1 MRFKGYCNDW
11 HAGTQSRSQIARSS
25 KQCRMP
31 QVCAIEMAQRHNA
44 LATFGRKNGQWIEN
58 CHNEHIL
65 AKSCDRMM

>member
-1 MRFKGYCNDW
+1 
-11 HAGTQSRSQIARSS
+11 
-25 KQCRMP
+25 MP

-44 LATFGRKNGQWIEN
+44 LAAFGRKNGQWIEN